1 MSNEENI
8 HNINNIN
15 PGKYDEHEVSQHVA
29 TKKMHKKKVKTK
41 AKKKKKGVHLGI
53 GSLMLIFFCSFLIVV
68 ATFLQLDITH
78 IYIPMKFWSGETT
91 NINDF
96 IFSIKYIPQIP
107 VIMFIVGLLGRRL
120 GTISIFLYILAG
132 LFFVPVFALGGGW
145 RYIFEYSFG
154 YILAYLPAAIF
165 VGSILKKNYSYKNV
179 AKAVFVGVLT
189 IHFSGI
195 LYMML
200 LAYFKHAG
208 WGFVGAWIT
217 AQSGIKIIY
226 DFIFSYFA
234 ILFAK
239 YARIILW
246 FYL

>member
-1 MSNEENI
+1 MSNEAEN
-8 HNINNIN
+8 HNENDIN
-15 PGKYDEHEVSQHVA
+15 PIQNNEQEFSPDVA
-29 TKKMHKKKVKTK
+29 VKKIRKKKVKTK
-41 AKKKKKGVHLGI
+41 DKKKKKGVHLGI
-53 GSLMLIFFCSFLIVV
+53 GSLMLVFFCSFLIVV
-68 ATFLQLDITH
+68 ATFLQIDITH
-78 IYIPMKFWSGETT
+78 LYIPMKFWSGDTS

-107 VIMFIVGLLGRRL
+107 VIMFIVGLLGRRFGAL
-120 GTISIFLYILAG
+120 SIILYIIAG

-154 YILAYLPAAIF
+154 YILAYLPAAILA
-165 VGSILKKNYSYKNV
+165 GTILKKDYSYKNV
-179 AKAVFVGVLT
+179 AKAVIVGVLT
-189 IHFSGI
+189 IHLSGI
-195 LYMML
+195 LYMMV

-208 WGFVGAWIT
+208 WGFVGSWIA

-226 DFIFSYFA
+226 DLVFSYLA
-234 ILFAK
+234 VLITK